1 MSEAPV
7 ATAAPSGAELSPVKR
22 AIVEIRELR
31 AKLAAIE
38 NAATEPIAIVG
49 MGCRFPGADGPDE
62 YWRLLRDGVDAIRKV
77 PADRWD
83 ADALYDPD
91 PDAPGRIYA
100 RYGGF
105 LDRVDGFDA
114 ALFGISPREAVSLD
128 PQQRLLLEVAWEAL
142 ENAGVAPDS
151 VAGSPG
157 GVFLGITTSD
167 YGGLQLAGSP
177 ADITAYFGTGTAL
190 SVAAGRLSYF
200 FGLNGPSI
208 AVDTACSSSLV
219 AVHLAV
225 HSLRRRE
232 CRFAIA
238 GGVNLMLRPEPT
250 VNFCRARMLSA
261 DGRCKT
267 FDAAA
272 DGYSRGEGAGI
283 VVLERLSDAVA
294 DGKRV
299 LAVILGSAI
308 NQDGRSS
315 GLTVPNGV
323 SQEALIR
330 DALGNARV
338 SARDVDYIE
347 AHGTGTSLGDPIEMH
362 SLRGVFGD
370 GRTPGRPLVVGSVKT
385 NFGHLEGAAGI
396 AGLIKAALS
405 LQHERIPRHLHFES
419 LNPHIDVAGFP
430 VVIPA
435 ASREWRQEGRQ
446 RIAGVSAFGFS
457 GTNAHVIL
465 GDPPVS
471 RAGADSEGG
480 SAPAESDRSTPSQ
493 ALDGPEEP
501 SVPEVLVLSA
511 RTPSA
516 LRSQARRLAEHLRG
530 GSSGLADV
538 AYTSAVGRARLF
550 TRLAFVA
557 RSRSDAAELLDRFAA
572 GAPCD
577 DIRTGQLDDLDPVPV
592 TFSFRAPDRRAP
604 SSAVQELA
612 GACPAFGESH
622 GRVAALLR
630 THIGEG
636 WDSAAREGAGG
647 AEASAF
653 AVQVSLAD
661 MWRAWGIE
669 PARVTASAG
678 ASECAAAFVAGIVS
692 LEDAVALVAARA
704 RALEAIARGSAGAL
718 EEFGRAIEALK
729 RSAPHTPVTTPVPG
743 GDMRDPSYWVRQL
756 RDERPAVDPAVPAV
770 NEAVLDIDAGLV
782 DAAASPDRAPEGSGA
797 WRRVLDELGALF
809 VRGVCPDWNRVY
821 SGREVRRLALPTYPF
836 ERERY
841 WIDARPSRPGTAP
854 DAVSAAGPVEPR
866 GAFADTLRDALP
878 SERNDLIVEYVRG
891 HVARVLRLDDA
902 QGVDRR
908 HRLTDLGLDSLMAV
922 ELQTRLSR
930 GLAVDTLPATLI
942 FDHPTV
948 EAIAAFIERDVL
960 RLPSPA
966 VEEQR
971 AGASMADGAG
981 ADVLDLSEDE
991 VEALLLERLKT
1002 LEGNP

>member
-1 MSEAPV
+1 MSDV
-7 ATAAPSGAELSPVKR
+7 SLTSGAVPQPELSPVKR

-31 AKLAAIE
+31 AKLAALE
-38 NAATEPIAIVG
+38 NAASEPIAIVG
-49 MGCRFPGADGPDE
+49 VGCRFPGADGPDA
-62 YWRLLRDGVDAIRKV
+62 YWRLLRDGVDAIGKV

-91 PDAPGRIYA
+91 PDAPGKIYA

-128 PQQRLLLEVAWEAL
+128 PQQRLLLEVAWEAF
-142 ENAGVAPDS
+142 ENAGVAPDGVS
-151 VAGSPG
+151 GAPG

-200 FGLNGPSI
+200 FGLNGPSLAI
-208 AVDTACSSSLV
+208 DTACSSSLV
-219 AVHLAV
+219 AVHLAAQ
-225 HSLRRRE
+225 SLRRGE

-283 VVLERLSDAVA
+283 VVLERLSDALA
-294 DGKRV
+294 SGKRV

-323 SQEALIR
+323 SQETLIR
-330 DALGNARV
+330 EALGNARV
-338 SARDVDYIE
+338 SARDVDYVE

-362 SLRGVFGD
+362 SLRSVFAG
-370 GRTPGRPLVVGSVKT
+370 GRTAERPLVVGSVKT

-396 AGLIKAALS
+396 AGLIKVVLA
-405 LQHERIPRHLHFES
+405 LQHERIPRHLHFNT
-419 LNPHIDVAGFP
+419 LNPHIDLAGFP
-430 VVIPA
+430 VVIPET
-435 ASREWRQEGRQ
+435 SREWRHDGRQ

-465 GDPPVS
+465 
-471 RAGADSEGG
+471 ADRPSGVEDGGSEGETATPAARSLTTAGDG
-480 SAPAESDRSTPSQ
+480 SS
-493 ALDGPEEP
+493 L
-501 SVPEVLVLSA
+501 VPEILVLSA
-511 RTPSA
+511 RTPAA
-516 LRSQARRLAEHLRG
+516 LRSQARRLAEHMAAARPD
-530 GSSGLADV
+530 LADV
-538 AYTSAVGRARLF
+538 AYTSAVGRARLL
-550 TRLAFVA
+550 TRLALVA
-557 RSRSDAAELLDRFAA
+557 ASTSEAVEILQRFAE
-572 GAPCD
+572 GD
-577 DIRTGQLDDLDPVPV
+577 TGEDVRTGHLDDLDPVPV
-592 TFSFRAPDRRAP
+592 TFRFVAAGGRTAPM
-604 SSAVQELA
+604 AVRELA
-612 GACPAFGESH
+612 DRCPAFTDTYGQVS
-622 GRVAALLR
+622 ALLR
-630 THIGEG
+630 MHLGDG
-636 WDSAAREGAGG
+636 WDSPVRAGAAQSDA
-647 AEASAF
+647 AAF
-653 AVQVSLAD
+653 ALHVSLAA

-669 PARVTASAG
+669 PASVCGSGSA
-678 ASECAAAFVAGIVS
+678 ECATAFAAGIFS
-692 LEDAVALVAARA
+692 LEDAVALVAARGRAVEALA
-704 RALEAIARGSAGAL
+704 RRTAGAL
-718 EEFGRAIEALK
+718 EEFGRAVDALK
-729 RSAPHTPVTTPVPG
+729 RSAPHTPVVPSVGG
-743 GDMRDPSYWVRQL
+743 GDLRDAAYWVRQL
-756 RDERPAVDPAVPAV
+756 RGGDAASNTDAHAGR
-770 NEAVLDIDAGLV
+770 EAVLQIDPGGLME
-782 DAAASPDRAPEGSGA
+782 AASTSDRRQPAAGP
-797 WRRVLDELGALF
+797 WRRVLDDLGRLF
-809 VRGVCPDWNRVY
+809 VRGVPVDWSRVY
-821 SGREVRRLALPTYPF
+821 DGRIVRRLALPTYAF

-841 WIDARPSRPGTAP
+841 WIDVRAARAE
-854 DAVSAAGPVEPR
+854 AGPELAAPAEAVEGR
-866 GAFADTLRDALP
+866 GAFVEQLGDALP

-891 HVARVLRLDDA
+891 HVARVLRLEQA
-902 QGVDRR
+902 EAVDRR

-960 RLPSPA
+960 RLSAPGVDQQA
-966 VEEQR
+966 AIGIAD
-971 AGASMADGAG
+971 AGTAAATER
-981 ADVLDLSEDE
+981 DVVDLSEEE

-1002 LEGNP
+1002 LEGTR

>member
-1 MSEAPV
+1 MSDAPV
-7 ATAAPSGAELSPVKR
+7 THATSPGAELSPVKR

-38 NAATEPIAIVG
+38 NAAHEPIAVVG
-49 MGCRFPGADGPDE
+49 MGCRFPGADGLE
-62 YWRLLRDGVDAIRKV
+62 AYWRLLRDGVDAIGKV

-91 PDAPGRIYA
+91 PDAPGKIYA

-114 ALFGISPREAVSLD
+114 ALFGISPREAISLD
-128 PQQRLLLEVAWEAL
+128 PQQRLLLEIAWEAL
-142 ENAGVAPDS
+142 ENAGVAPDG

-167 YGGLQLAGSP
+167 YGGLQLSGSP

-200 FGLNGPSI
+200 FGLNGPSL

-219 AVHLAV
+219 AVHLAAQ
-225 HSLRRRE
+225 SLRRGE

-283 VVLERLSDAVA
+283 VVLERLSDALA
-294 DGKRV
+294 NGKRV

-330 DALGNARV
+330 EALGNARV
-338 SARDVDYIE
+338 SASDVDYVE

-362 SLRGVFGD
+362 SLRGVFAD
-370 GRTPGRPLVVGSVKT
+370 GRAAEQPLVVGSVKT

-396 AGLIKAALS
+396 AGLIKVVLS
-405 LQHERIPRHLHFES
+405 LQHERIPRHLHFDT

-435 ASREWRQEGRQ
+435 ASREWRQQGRQ

-465 GDPPVS
+465 GDPTAAS
-471 RAGADSEGG
+471 ADGDAGRDIAS
-480 SAPAESDRSTPSQ
+480 
-493 ALDGPEEP
+493 L
-501 SVPEVLVLSA
+501 VPEILVLSA
-511 RTPSA
+511 RTPAA
-516 LRSQARRLAEHLRG
+516 LRAQAQRLADHLA
-530 GSSGLADV
+530 GSSVPLADV
-538 AYTSAVGRARLF
+538 AYTNAVGRARLL

-557 RSRSDAAELLDRFAA
+557 RSTPHAASLLRRFAA
-572 GAPCD
+572 GDRCD
-577 DIRTGQLDDLDPVPV
+577 DVYTGQLDDLDPVPV
-592 TFSFRAPDRRAP
+592 TFRFGATSPNP
-604 SSAVQELA
+604 SVAVQDVA
-612 GACPAFGESH
+612 GTCSPFAESYA
-622 GRVAALLR
+622 RVAALLR
-630 THIGEG
+630 SRLGEG
-636 WDSAAREGAGG
+636 WEAPAPAGVAAPDAWT
-647 AEASAF
+647 F
-653 AVQVSLAD
+653 AVHVALAG
-661 MWRAWGIE
+661 MWRHWGIE
-669 PARVTASAG
+669 PARVIAG
-678 ASECAAAFVAGIVS
+678 AGGPAECAAAFVAGILS

-704 RALEAIARGSAGAL
+704 RAVEDIARGSAQAVENFRREVEGL
-718 EEFGRAIEALK
+718 Q
-729 RSAPHTPVTTPVPG
+729 RSAPHTPIVASAPG
-743 GDMRDPSYWVRQL
+743 GDLRDPSYWVRQV
-756 RDERPAVDPAVPAV
+756 DGGQTMVGADAPAS
-770 NEAVLDIDAGLV
+770 ESVLDIDPARLLDVARDGDLNPAGT
-782 DAAASPDRAPEGSGA
+782 GA
-797 WRRVLDELGALF
+797 WGRVLDELGSLF
-809 VRGVCPDWNRVY
+809 VRGVLVDWSRVY
-821 SGREVRRLALPTYPF
+821 SGRAVCRLALPTYPF

-841 WIDARPSRPGTAP
+841 WIDVRPSRAEAAP
-854 DAVSAAGPVEPR
+854 DAAAVAAPLEPP
-866 GAFADTLRDALP
+866 GAFAGRLRDALP

-960 RLPSPA
+960 RLSTPI

-971 AGASMADGAG
+971 AGGSTAGVAG